1 MGRTRRDYN
10 PAIMVYGAI
19 ALTILSNVLYHV
31 FQKVIPGNVNPLL
44 SLAVT
49 YLVAATATLLLLP
62 LFPLQGALGAEVRKL
77 NWASVGLGAVIV
89 RLELGFLLA
98 YRSGWNISIA
108 SLVANTTV
116 ALLLIPVGLLL
127 FKEELSAINIL
138 GIVLAIAGL
147 MLVNLK

>member
-1 MGRTRRDYN
+1 
-10 PAIMVYGAI
+10 MVYGAI

-89 RLELGFLLA
+89 GLELGFLLA

>member
-1 MGRTRRDYN
+1 MF
-10 PAIMVYGAI
+10 YGAL
-19 ALTILSNVLYHV
+19 ALTVLSNVLYHY

-49 YLVAATATLLLLP
+49 YLVAAVATVLLLP
-62 LFPLQGALGAEVRKL
+62 LFPMQGALGAELRKL

-89 RLELGFLLA
+89 GLELGFLLA
-98 YRSGWNISIA
+98 YRAGWNLNLA

-116 ALLLIPVGLLL
+116 ALLLIPLGLLL
-127 FKEELSAINIL
+127 FKEQLTPLNML

-147 MLVNLK
+147 ILVNIK

>member
-1 MGRTRRDYN
+1 
-10 PAIMVYGAI
+10 MVYGAI
-19 ALTILSNVLYHV
+19 ALTVLSNVLYHV
-31 FQKVIPGNVNPLL
+31 FQKLIPGNVNPIL

-49 YLVAATATLLLLP
+49 YLIAAVATLLLLP

-89 RLELGFLLA
+89 GLELGFLLA
-98 YRSGWNISIA
+98 YRSGWNISVA

-127 FKEELSAINIL
+127 FKEELSAVNIL

-147 MLVNLK
+147 VLVNLK